1 MLSVCFS
8 ACLSSSSLSMPPKDF
23 ESSFDQICQKV
34 LQFLQSQESRLVSKV
49 GKETLVNTQLR
60 VEKQIYILLN
70 MGESAPEFLITVPP
84 LTEQLV
90 TSVGEFRLSA

>member
-8 ACLSSSSLSMPPKDF
+8 ACLSSSSLPTPPKGF
-23 ESSFDQICQKV
+23 ESSFDQSCQKA

-49 GKETLVNTQLR
+49 GKVTINTPLR

-70 MGESAPEFLITVPP
+70 VGESAPEFLITFPP

-90 TSVGEFRLSA
+90 TSVGEFRPSA